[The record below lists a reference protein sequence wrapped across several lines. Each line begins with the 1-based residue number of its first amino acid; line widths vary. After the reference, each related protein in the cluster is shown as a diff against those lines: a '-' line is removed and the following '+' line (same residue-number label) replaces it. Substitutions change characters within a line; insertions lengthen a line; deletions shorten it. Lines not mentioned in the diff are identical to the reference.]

1 VKKACDIRY
10 SFEDIE
16 DKGGHL
22 KTLEDTKNGGK
33 STVKLVAVKRE
44 WLSNS
49 TCSFPHEQV
58 DRGRVLTPGSEKKQ
72 RTLTR
77 ARHRKKTS

>member
-1 VKKACDIRY
+1 M
-10 SFEDIE
+10 
-16 DKGGHL
+16 

-49 TCSFPHEQV
+49 VCSFPQEQV
-58 DRGRVLTPGSEKKQ
+58 AQDIVMTHGSEKKQ